1 MDKKG
6 QLTIFIIIA
15 VLIMGAMVIFFSF
28 RTELIQDIP
37 TASVEGVSLFVQ
49 ECIEQEGKKII
60 YDIGDKGGYFFPP
73 EFSTE
78 SGVPYY
84 YSGNENYMPSKE
96 EVENEISFYLNEI
109 LFFCTRNFVDFKDL
123 EIEQK
128 EIKTETIIEDE
139 KVILN
144 VNYPITITKGES
156 ISTIENFKAEISV
169 RFGIV
174 YDSVAEFM
182 QEQLT
187 SEGICLS
194 CLLNISLENDLYVDM
209 MDYDDETVLFI
220 FIDEISKINDEP
232 LVWIFANKYK
242 TI

>member
-1 MDKKG
+1 
-6 QLTIFIIIA
+6 LITSAII
-15 VLIMGAMVIFFSF
+15 IFFSF
-28 RTELIQDIP
+28 RTELVQDIP
-37 TASVEGVSLFVQ
+37 TLQTEGVSLLVQ

-60 YDIGDKGGYFFPP
+60 YDVGYNGGYLFPP

-78 SGVPYY
+78 SGIPYY
-84 YSGNENYMPSKE
+84 YSENENYMPSKE
-96 EVENEISFYLNEI
+96 EVENEISFYLNEM

-128 EIKTETIIEDE
+128 EIKTETRIEDE

-156 ISTIENFKAEISV
+156 TSTIEDFKAEISI

-174 YDSVAEFM
+174 YDSVEEFM

-194 CLLNISLENDLYVDM
+194 CLLNISLENDLYVDL

-220 FIDEISKINDEP
+220 FIDENSKINNES

-242 TI
+242 II